1 LVASPGTVLAN
12 SFRRQFA
19 APYLFLAMRNYT
31 LVLALA
37 TSALLGC
44 QSKSPEEE
52 ILQQAQPAGSWI
64 ATLRFAGEQWIAN
77 RVPASFVES
86 TAEAASD
93 ELDKAVQEAGKSPVR
108 PEIRLPLQRL
118 MTDTRSAG
126 AGLERAVDAGDR
138 PGAARQVARLATLQ
152 QELAAWRKGA
162 AR

>member
-1 LVASPGTVLAN
+1 
-12 SFRRQFA
+12 
-19 APYLFLAMRNYT
+19 MRNYT

-37 TSALLGC
+37 MSALLAC

-86 TAEAASD
+86 TADAARD
-93 ELDKAVQEAGKSPVR
+93 ELDKMAQEAGKSPAR

-118 MTDTRSAG
+118 ATEARSAG
-126 AGLERAVDAGDR
+126 TGLSRAVDKGDR
-138 PGAARQVARLATLQ
+138 PGAARQVARLVTIQ